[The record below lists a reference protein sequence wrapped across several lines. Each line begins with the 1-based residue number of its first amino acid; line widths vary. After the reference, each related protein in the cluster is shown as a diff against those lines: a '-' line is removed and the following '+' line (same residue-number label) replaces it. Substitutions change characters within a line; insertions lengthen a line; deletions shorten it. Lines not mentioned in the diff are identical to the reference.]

1 MGTDKIGGD
10 RHNRWGQPQTLMWS
24 GGRLVPDNNITT
36 LWLHL
41 ASWNLL
47 DFSIAE
53 NPRWSRVWQKQGG
66 GINLLDHVDQIK
78 LVDQEDFIKLIRS
91 W

>member
-1 MGTDKIGGD
+1 MRKGD
-10 RHNRWGQPQTLMWS
+10 DGDGEKNGKNR
-24 GGRLVPDNNITT
+24 
-36 LWLHL
+36 
-41 ASWNLL
+41 
-47 DFSIAE
+47 
-53 NPRWSRVWQKQGG
+53 GG

>member
-1 MGTDKIGGD
+1 MVNPDTQCKGKKQSAHSNSNFLDILTPLPSTPSMRKGD
-10 RHNRWGQPQTLMWS
+10 DGDGEKNGKNR
-24 GGRLVPDNNITT
+24 
-36 LWLHL
+36 
-41 ASWNLL
+41 
-47 DFSIAE
+47 
-53 NPRWSRVWQKQGG
+53 GG

>member
-1 MGTDKIGGD
+1 MRKGD
-10 RHNRWGQPQTLMWS
+10 DGDGEKNRKN
-24 GGRLVPDNNITT
+24 R
-36 LWLHL
+36 
-41 ASWNLL
+41 
-47 DFSIAE
+47 
-53 NPRWSRVWQKQGG
+53 G